1 MRNKVISLLILGAVF
16 VFPLL
21 IQAQSIDNPLGE
33 DTIIDLIR
41 NIINFIFRLSLPVGA
56 LMIVISG
63 YYFMTSNG
71 DPEKVKKAK
80 DTIIWTLVGIIVIFL
95 SLAII
100 DGLKNAIGI
109 Q

>member
-1 MRNKVISLLILGAVF
+1 MKNKVISLFILSAVF

-21 IQAQSIDNPLGE
+21 IQAQNIDNPLGE

-41 NIINFIFRLSLPVGA
+41 NIINFIFRLSLPIGA
-56 LMIVISG
+56 LMIVIAG

-71 DPEKVKKAK
+71 DPEKIKKGK
-80 DTIIWTLVGIIVIFL
+80 DTIIWTLVGILVIFL